1 MSNYSQFSERLI
13 AALELSAPPVA
24 VTFSD
29 QVVANHSAPIE
40 PVAAGCKFWE
50 QAMTQALATTAADHA
65 NCAIGIH
72 THNLKGAP
80 ESQPTEL
87 EDTLAAMRG
96 LDYVRPDEVAAIP
109 VMPTSTNYVY
119 YTPLAECSES
129 PAAVLLFANAQQGLI
144 VTEAI
149 ARVDGEHPASLGR
162 PACAVI
168 PQVVSQGRS
177 AASLG
182 CCGARAYIDTLDSGA
197 TLWALA
203 GDKLAEC
210 VDEIEILAKAN
221 QVLSKFHELRQGAIA
236 SGATPSVAET
246 LSKLS

>member
-13 AALELSAPPVA
+13 AALELSGPPVA

-109 VMPTSTNYVY
+109 VMPLFPVVKAGSSR
-119 YTPLAECSES
+119 ARSCS
-129 PAAVLLFANAQQGLI
+129 ACVGR
-144 VTEAI
+144 VT
-149 ARVDGEHPASLGR
+149 
-162 PACAVI
+162 
-168 PQVVSQGRS
+168 RS
-177 AASLG
+177 RSS
-182 CCGARAYIDTLDSGA
+182 RA
-197 TLWALA
+197 
-203 GDKLAEC
+203 
-210 VDEIEILAKAN
+210 
-221 QVLSKFHELRQGAIA
+221 
-236 SGATPSVAET
+236 
-246 LSKLS
+246 